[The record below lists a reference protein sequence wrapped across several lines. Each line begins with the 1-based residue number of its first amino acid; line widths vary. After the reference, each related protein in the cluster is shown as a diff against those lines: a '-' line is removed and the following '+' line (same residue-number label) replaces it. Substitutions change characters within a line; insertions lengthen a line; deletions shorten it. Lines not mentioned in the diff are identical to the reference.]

1 MKARSRAQIA
11 AAGGF
16 TVLLALTACNT
27 SSDAATDSSKNEPVS
42 ITADTT
48 DISEGVK
55 PDEEAIA
62 LLPESIKEKGSLTVA
77 MDLHYPPTT
86 FLAEDNTT
94 PIGLNPDIARL
105 IAKKLDLD
113 LKFENIGFDTIIP
126 GIDGGRY
133 DFTVTT
139 MSPTP
144 ERLEV
149 LDMVNYLQVGVS
161 VAVSAGN
168 PLDISNDNMCGRNI
182 AVTKGSNAQLVHL
195 PNVSEWTCESK
206 GKPAINGVTLPN
218 VQEALTQ
225 LVSKRVDGVFYDT
238 PALVWAAEQ
247 QPNTFT
253 VLKPQVDTR
262 TEHTQAVG
270 LKKGSELT
278 PAILAAVQSILDSP
292 EYDESLEK
300 WGLTSA
306 GIETAALN

>member
-1 MKARSRAQIA
+1 MRAKSRAQIA

-16 TVLLALTACNT
+16 TVLLALSACST
-27 SSDAATDSSKNEPVS
+27 TGDAANDSSEETS

-55 PDEEAIA
+55 PDEAAIA
-62 LLPESIKEKGSLTVA
+62 LLPESHKEKGSLTVA

-86 FLAEDNTT
+86 FLAEDNST

-113 LKFENIGFDTIIP
+113 LKFENTNFDTIIP

-168 PLDISNDNMCGRNI
+168 PLDISNDDMCGRNI

-195 PNVSEWTCESK
+195 PNISEWTCESK

-238 PALVWAAEQ
+238 PALVWAATQ
-247 QPNTFT
+247 QPDRFT
-253 VLKPQVDTR
+253 VLEPQVDTR

-300 WGLTSA
+300 WGLTAA
-306 GIETAALN
+306 GIETAALH